1 MFWHQLALNVPL
13 ERLFTYSHSEV
24 LPLGT
29 RVVVTFRNKRHVAV
43 VWAHTDELDFDANK
57 VLPILEVLSD
67 TPPLSDEWRAMMA
80 FCSRYYL
87 YRHMAFVAKRHHHAR
102 AQRQDFG
109 MGIGEQAF

>member
-13 ERLFTYSHSEV
+13 ERLFTYSHPEV

-43 VWAHTDELDFDANK
+43 VWAHTDELDFDASK
-57 VLPILEVLSD
+57 VLPILEVLLD
-67 TPPLSDEWRAMMA
+67 TPPLSEDWRAMMA

-87 YRHMAFVAKRHHHAR
+87 YP
-102 AQRQDFG
+102 
-109 MGIGEQAF
+109 IGATVFTA

>member
-57 VLPILEVLSD
+57 VLPILEVLQD
-67 TPPLSDEWRAMMA
+67 TPPLSGEWRAMMA

-87 YRHMAFVAKRHHHAR
+87 YP
-102 AQRQDFG
+102 
-109 MGIGEQAF
+109 IGATVFTALPQGLRNSEA